1 MCHGVCQ
8 VLVHMEGDRVVKVTG
23 DPDSPTSRGYLCP
36 KGAASPELLYHPDRV
51 LHPLRRKGKRGE
63 NNWEQISWDEALDE
77 MAGKLAEIRKRHG
90 AHYVGM
96 MHGTGRPYENFGQR
110 FANAFGTPNF
120 TGVAHVCFWPRV
132 FANMVTQGFTE
143 MPVCDVYGQGGIVP
157 RCVMIWGCN
166 LTGPQGHDSSDGMC
180 GGMLARVMR
189 TAEKVIVI
197 DPRNIVPK
205 ADHWLRIRPGTD
217 GALALAMIHVIT
229 SEGLVDRE
237 FVDNYTT
244 GYADLVEHVRKYT
257 PAWAQ
262 EITGI
267 PAQNIETAARLYATT
282 RPACIQWGNA
292 LDMSMCNFHT
302 ARSILI
308 LRAITGNLYVPGGD
322 VIFSRP
328 EGTRVKFPY
337 LDHFFAGFQFMPLQ
351 NLRYAVDST
360 RDPFADSTTS
370 RFLNRMLLGLLS
382 MVFKNFF
389 TQIVALTE
397 GKGPVEQLSL
407 FHKLKGSPYP
417 LSPVVHPP
425 KFWESIVTGKPYR
438 MKALW
443 IIGSNPLVTMSNSR
457 MIEQALSL
465 LEYTVV
471 SDYFLTPTAQFADLF
486 LPASM
491 WLEYDEVHSSG
502 AHTYS
507 VLARRKIVRVGDTL
521 DDQEVFIRLARRL
534 GLKRAFPWKDHEELT
549 KWVIEGTGLS
559 FEEFCEKGILEGKAR
574 YHAYTNDKTFFK
586 TPSRKFEISAPAL
599 QKIGVSPLPIYR
611 EPAFSPV
618 STPELA
624 REYPLILIGGVKIKP
639 FFHSEGRQIPA
650 LRKRMPDPIVQIN
663 PITAQ
668 RLGIK
673 ENDWVWIETSEARVK
688 MRAAFLDSLAE
699 DTVCAQYAW
708 WFPEED
714 PPEYGWKK
722 SSINLLFGKMAYDS
736 ETGSESLRS
745 ALCKVYRDHESR

>member
-8 VLVHMEGDRVVKVTG
+8 VLVHVEGDRVVKVTG
-23 DPDSPTSRGYLCP
+23 DPDSPTSRGYICP

-63 NNWEQISWDEALDE
+63 NKWERISWDEALDE
-77 MAGKLAEIRKRHG
+77 MAGKLAEIRRRHG
-90 AHYVGM
+90 AHYLGM

-110 FANAFGTPNF
+110 FANAYGTPNL

-143 MPVCDVYGQGGIVP
+143 MPVCDVYGQGGIAP

-166 LTGPQGHDSSDGMC
+166 LNGPQGHDSADGMC
-180 GGMLARVMR
+180 GGMLQSVMR

-205 ADHWLRIRPGTD
+205 ADLWLRIRPGTD
-217 GALALAMIHVIT
+217 GALALAMIRVIT
-229 SEGLVDRE
+229 NEGLVDQE

-244 GYADLVEHVRKYT
+244 GYADLVEHVRDCT
-257 PAWAQ
+257 PEWASA
-262 EITGI
+262 ITGV
-267 PAQNIETAARLYATT
+267 PAENIEKAARLYATT
-282 RPACIQWGNA
+282 RPACIQWGNG
-292 LDMSMCNFHT
+292 LDMNMCNFHT

-322 VIFSRP
+322 IIFSRP

-337 LDHFFAGFQFMPLQ
+337 LDHHFAGFQFMPLQ

-360 RDPFADSTTS
+360 RDPFAGPKIS
-370 RFLNRMLLGLLS
+370 RILNRMMLGIFS
-382 MVFKNFF
+382 IVFKNCYN
-389 TQIVALTE
+389 QLVALTE
-397 GKGPVEQLSL
+397 GKGPVKQIS
-407 FHKLKGSPYP
+407 FIHTLKGSPYP

-443 IIGSNPLVTMSNSR
+443 IIGANPLVTMTNSR

-465 LEYTVV
+465 MEYTVV
-471 SDYFLTPTAQFADLF
+471 SEFFLTPTAQYADLI
-486 LPASM
+486 LPSSM

-507 VLARRKIVRVGDTL
+507 VLARRKIAQVGDTL
-521 DDQEVFIRLARRL
+521 DIQEIFIRLARRL
-534 GLKRAFPWKDHEELT
+534 SMNRAFPWKDHADLT
-549 KWVIEGTGLS
+549 RWMLEGTGLS

-574 YHAYTNDKTFFK
+574 YHAQKDDKTFFK
-586 TPSRKFEISAPAL
+586 TPSRKFEIAVPAL
-599 QKIGVSPLPIYR
+599 LKIGVSPLPVYR

-618 STPELA
+618 STPEIA
-624 REYPLILIGGVKIKP
+624 KEYPLILIGGVKIRP
-639 FFHSEGRQIPA
+639 FFLSEGRQIPS
-650 LRKRMPDPIVQIN
+650 LRKHMPDPMVQIH
-663 PITAQ
+663 PVTA
-668 RLGIK
+668 RSLGIK
-673 ENDWVWIETSEARVK
+673 EHDWVWIETAETRVK
-688 MRAAFLDSLAE
+688 MRAAFFDGLAE
-699 DTVCAQYAW
+699 DTVCAQFAW

-722 SSINLLFGKMAYDS
+722 SSINLLFGKMAYAP
-736 ETGSESLRS
+736 ETGSESLKCG
-745 ALCKVYRDHESR
+745 LCRVYPVGD